1 MKMFWTK
8 IAIWVIVGL
17 SSSVYTQS
25 QNWQVVS
32 HMPFPVSDGQAVV
45 KDSLIYILGGFSD
58 SLGIPVNLI
67 HEYNPK
73 ANKWQLY
80 GHMRINRSAFI
91 AQKYNDSVIICG
103 GSVRSPAA
111 STFMSMEM
119 WNFTSN
125 PYIFSFNQNFNRIF
139 TSGVV
144 VGGKLYLIG
153 GLKNSPSIM
162 PLYLPYIVEYDIK
175 KDSITFSFDSVY
187 TNIQLPIHQSVSSI
201 RNDIYIFGGVPFGV
215 NPKIFRF
222 NTINKK
228 FNIVPIPLLQARAG
242 AAAINF
248 DDDEIIIIGGY
259 NEKSRALAS
268 SEIFSAPSGI
278 VSVKFGPIMNFA
290 RRNPM
295 AVKFNNSIYVFG
307 GEGMSRR
314 DVAQVERLDLMTDVN
329 DDEPVPVD
337 YVLHQNYP
345 NPFNPVTTI
354 SFKIANK
361 SHVLLEI
368 FNVLGE
374 KVKTLCNEEFTAGS
388 HELDWTGKDDF
399 NKPLSGGVY
408 IYKLTAGNFVDS
420 KKMVL
425 LK

>member
-1 MKMFWTK
+1 MKKIWTK
-8 IAIWVIVGL
+8 IAISFFLITG
-17 SSSVYTQS
+17 SAIYS
-25 QNWQVVS
+25 QTPSWQVVTQ
-32 HMPFPVSDGQAVV
+32 MPFPVSDGQAIV

-67 HEYNPK
+67 QEYNPK
-73 ANKWQLY
+73 ANRWRMV
-80 GHMRINRSAFI
+80 GHMRFSRSAFI

-103 GSVRSPAA
+103 GTVRGPAA

-119 WNFTSN
+119 WNLASV

-139 TSGVV
+139 TSGAVA
-144 VGGKLYLIG
+144 GGKLYLIG
-153 GLKNSPSIM
+153 GAKNSPYIM
-162 PLYLPYIVEYDIK
+162 PHNLAYIVEYDIK
-175 KDSITFSFDSVY
+175 KDSITYSFDSVY

-201 RNDIYIFGGVPFGV
+201 GNDIYIFGGVSFGV

-248 DDDEIIIIGGY
+248 DDDKIMILGGY
-259 NEKSRALAS
+259 NEMSRALAS
-268 SEIFSAPSGI
+268 SEIFSASTGS

-314 DVAQVERLDLMTDVN
+314 DVPQVEKLDLMTDVN
-329 DDEPVPVD
+329 EDDSLPID
-337 YVLHQNYP
+337 YSLNQNYP
-345 NPFNPVTTI
+345 NPFNPATTI
-354 SFKIANK
+354 SFKIVNK
-361 SHVLLEI
+361 SHVLIEI
-368 FNVLGE
+368 FNLLGE

-388 HELDWTGKDDF
+388 HELDWTGKNYF
-399 NKPLSGGVY
+399 NNTLSGGVY
-408 IYKLTAGNFVDS
+408 IYKLTAGKFVDS

>member
-1 MKMFWTK
+1 MKKIWTK
-8 IAIWVIVGL
+8 IAISFLLITGSAIYSQTPSWRVV
-17 SSSVYTQS
+17 TQ
-25 QNWQVVS
+25 
-32 HMPFPVSDGQAVV
+32 MPFPVSDGQAIV

-58 SLGIPVNLI
+58 SLGTSVNVI
-67 HEYNPK
+67 QEYNPK
-73 ANKWQLY
+73 ANKWRIFGY
-80 GHMRINRSAFI
+80 MRSSRSSFI
-91 AQKYNDSVIICG
+91 AERFNDSVIICG
-103 GSVRSPAA
+103 GTARSLAA
-111 STFMSMEM
+111 STFISMEM

-125 PYIFSFNQNFNRIF
+125 PYIFSFNQNFNRIY

-153 GLKNSPSIM
+153 GAKNSPSIM
-162 PLYLPYIVEYDIK
+162 PHYLDYIIEYDIR
-175 KDSITFSFDSVY
+175 KDSVTFSFDSVY
-187 TNIQLPIHQSVSSI
+187 KNIQLPIHQSVSSI
-201 RNDIYIFGGVPFGV
+201 RNDIYIFGGVSFGV

-259 NEKSRALAS
+259 NEMSRALAS

-278 VSVKFGPIMNFA
+278 VSIKFGPVMNFA

-314 DVAQVERLDLMTDVN
+314 DVAQVERLDLMTNVK
-329 DDEPVPVD
+329 DDEPVPIN

-345 NPFNPVTTI
+345 NPFNPATTI
-354 SFKIANK
+354 SFKIVQN
-361 SHVLLEI
+361 SHVLIEI
-368 FNVLGE
+368 FNLLGE
-374 KVKTLCNEEFTAGS
+374 KVKTLCNEEFTAGA
-388 HELDWTGKDDF
+388 HELDWTGKNDF
-399 NKPLSGGVY
+399 NNALSGGVY
-408 IYKLTAGNFVDS
+408 IYKLTAGKFTNS